1 MKQNV
6 TKTFFYSLHVEH
18 CSSVGIADRLLACR
32 SMMVV
37 INNTTTLLC
46 LTTCVEHI
54 ENRGILTVI
63 APVSAQRQR
72 AIICPALC
80 PWSDE
85 NCFR

>member
-1 MKQNV
+1 MSQKHI
-6 TKTFFYSLHVEH
+6 FYSLRVEH
-18 CSSVGIADRLLACR
+18 CSSVGIAARLLAC
-32 SMMVV
+32 MVV
-37 INNTTTLLC
+37 INNTTALLC
-46 LTTCVEHI
+46 LTMCVEHI